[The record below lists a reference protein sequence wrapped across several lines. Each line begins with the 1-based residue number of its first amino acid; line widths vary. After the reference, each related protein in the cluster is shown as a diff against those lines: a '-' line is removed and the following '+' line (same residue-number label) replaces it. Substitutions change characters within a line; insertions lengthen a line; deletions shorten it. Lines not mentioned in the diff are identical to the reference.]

1 MPLNIIL
8 KCGYDRK
15 FSPEECRKDDASYV
29 VSKLTESYYKNFI
42 DGRKDYEASLKSAK
56 YIMEYLYLVKGK
68 LVGNHGYC
76 TADVR
81 HSPYEG
87 YRANIR
93 FIFDMDI
100 VVIDRIASTMF
111 YTKRTEFVVYA
122 DGMLSDDFFRWAETT
137 ELNGT
142 IHLHFKPEFTELCY
156 RNELIEEY
164 GPDPYKDFMALDSE
178 SESEEYYYYE
188 CYLDHKKETKHSAA
202 HIRRCADGS
211 IEFTRIPWAGHSPE
225 TETFDVVSEYI
236 KKRPAEESVTL
247 VYWQENIAQRLI
259 YNDRSRFLTGYIY
272 SHGKITEVEKHEAF
286 ECFHKLYRE
295 MCEQNAENE
304 KGE

>member
-42 DGRKDYEASLKSAK
+42 DGRKDCEASLKSAK

-76 TADVR
+76 TADLSCV
-81 HSPYEG
+81 SYEG

-100 VVIDRIASTMF
+100 VVIDLIASTMF
-111 YTKRTEFVVYA
+111 YTKYTEFAVYA
-122 DGMLSDDFFRWAETT
+122 DSMVSDSFLVWAKVTK
-137 ELNGT
+137 LNGT
-142 IHLHFKPEFTELCY
+142 IYLYFKPECSELCY
-156 RNELIEEY
+156 RNERIEKH
-164 GPDPYKDFMALDSE
+164 GCDPYKDCMALDSE

-188 CYLDHKKETKHSAA
+188 CYLDYKKETKHSAA

-247 VYWQENIAQRLI
+247 VYWQEDIAQRLI
-259 YNDRSRFLTGYIY
+259 YNDSSRFLTGYIY
-272 SHGKITEVEKHEAF
+272 SNGQITEVEKHEAM
-286 ECFHKLYRE
+286 ERFHKLYRQ